1 MTANLVA
8 PARPWR
14 VSRSVTTD
22 AAVVLALTAA
32 LTHAIGT
39 PEHVRSWLASG
50 IFFAALAF
58 AQGMLAGVLFT
69 GLRSPRVLVA
79 AVWGHVAVIA
89 LYVWSRTAGLPFA
102 PPIYGHGG
110 HKGGPGRSI
119 VPGAVEKVGSLD
131 LLALGAELLLVLVLV
146 SMMAPRLRR
155 RTTTNLMW
163 VGLVMW
169 GLAAVGVLA

>member
-39 PEHVRSWLASG
+39 PEHVSSWLASG
-50 IFFAALAF
+50 IFFAVLAF

-69 GLRSPRVLVA
+69 GLRTPRLLLA
-79 AVWGHVAVIA
+79 GVWGHVAVIA

-102 PPIYGHGG
+102 PPVYGHGG

-119 VPGAVEKVGSLD
+119 VPGAVEKVRLAEGDAPTAIQIYGADPEGLEEAASIAEPNRSASTTAPP
-131 LLALGAELLLVLVLV
+131 LLFV
-146 SMMAPRLRR
+146 
-155 RTTTNLMW
+155 W
-163 VGLVMW
+163 
-169 GLAAVGVLA
+169 